1 VVASL
6 SDEMLSYLSHNRD
19 IAMLVVLSLGV
30 LLVVGILLL
39 LRWRLTAMAAGQAL
53 LAATEAGDLAQ
64 MRVLLSRSV
73 AINATNAQ
81 GWTPLH
87 VAVAGGDLAV
97 IELLLRHGANV
108 NAASYVG
115 ATPLDNAM
123 ISGQTKAVL
132 ELLRAHGASGHVHQD
147 SLF

>member
-1 VVASL
+1 
-6 SDEMLSYLSHNRD
+6 
-19 IAMLVVLSLGV
+19 
-30 LLVVGILLL
+30 
-39 LRWRLTAMAAGQAL
+39 MAAGQVL
-53 LAATEAGDLAQ
+53 LTATEAGNLEQ
-64 MRVLLSRSV
+64 MRALLARPV

-87 VAVAGGDLAV
+87 VAAAGGDIAV
-97 IELLLRHGANV
+97 IELLLRHGAKV
-108 NAASYVG
+108 NATSYVG

-132 ELLRAHGASGHVHQD
+132 ELLRAHGANGHLHQD